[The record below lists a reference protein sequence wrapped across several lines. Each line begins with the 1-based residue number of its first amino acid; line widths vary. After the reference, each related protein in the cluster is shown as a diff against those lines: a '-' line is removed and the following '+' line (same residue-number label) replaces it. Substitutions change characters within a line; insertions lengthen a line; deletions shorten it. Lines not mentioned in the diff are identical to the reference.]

1 MFTLATAIVMGVP
14 WALIPVISIKVEA
27 LVVLSVI
34 TVNKNLG
41 TLEYWVLPDSRH
53 DVVDVNKVEPESFR
67 EQICS

>member
-1 MFTLATAIVMGVP
+1 MFTLVTAIVMGVP

-34 TVNKNLG
+34 AVNKNLG
-41 TLEYWVLPDSRH
+41 TLEYCILPDSRH